1 MLPET
6 EHPQIASLRAQVRRE
21 RKARTIHATALR
33 ERNRMLLQAIDDGL
47 LSQAKLGELCGIS
60 KQRVEQLVKAE
71 RERLAL
77 EAEKARRLDGVFDEV
92 RIYFQEEKAR

>member
-6 EHPQIASLRAQVRRE
+6 DHPQIASLRAQVR
-21 RKARTIHATALR
+21 KARKSQTIADKDRR
-33 ERNRMLLQAIDDGL
+33 ERNRMLLRAIDDGL

-71 RERLAL
+71 RERVAL
-77 EAEKARRLDGVFDEV
+77 EVEKARRLDGVFDEV